1 MLLSSFWI
9 SWESLLFESTNGIS
23 ISNDRTIWLHRKY
36 RRNWY
41 VFWIL
46 SPINR
51 RIRIFQNEL
60 LQYITIPTYRFGSK
74 DTKTIIWSKTI
85 RIQKILRAEPREL
98 SGTYPKIFGGGQTD
112 TNSPWTSEISRGDSF
127 NASFPLHSSQ
137 FTIRTS
143 WIQRCNPLFR
153 TFWVFIVR
161 CVDNIAVK
169 VNDIAIVERRV

>member
-51 RIRIFQNEL
+51 RIRIFQPGQAQAPSTLHEKMKDL
-60 LQYITIPTYRFGSK
+60 RIISPISAIIGTSTIVYSLPISASALPIPFVVLERSPRH
-74 DTKTIIWSKTI
+74 DTTKPYSAFSTAGFLAAFRHNSIGIEHRVRHWKEYW
-85 RIQKILRAEPREL
+85 ILIL
-98 SGTYPKIFGGGQTD
+98 
-112 TNSPWTSEISRGDSF
+112 
-127 NASFPLHSSQ
+127 
-137 FTIRTS
+137 
-143 WIQRCNPLFR
+143 
-153 TFWVFIVR
+153 
-161 CVDNIAVK
+161 
-169 VNDIAIVERRV
+169 